1 MKKFNYIYLI
11 RNNTSGKIYIGKHT
25 TDNIDDGYM
34 GSGKIIKRAI
44 KKEGIGN
51 FTKEILSYA
60 DTLKTLNFLERFY
73 IKKYKARNS
82 DIGYN
87 LTDGGDGGAWNKG
100 VPVKPETKIRI
111 SRAHIGKKRGS
122 MSDETKHKLS
132 VINKGKRLS
141 EEVKI
146 KMSES
151 HKGKVLKPFTDEHRK
166 HISESMKK
174 RTGEKC
180 SMFGKHHSEET
191 KQRMRKPHN
200 VIKHKWL
207 TPNGEIKITT
217 QNIVTRFHNDWKM
230 IS

>member
-11 RNNTSGKIYIGKHT
+11 RNNTNNKIYIGKHS
-25 TDNIDDGYM
+25 TDNLDDGYM

-44 KKEGIGN
+44 KKEGDEN

-100 VPVKPETKIRI
+100 VPAKLESKIKM
-111 SRAHIGKKRGS
+111 SKAHIGKKRGS

-132 VINKGKRLS
+132 VINKGKCLS
-141 EEVKI
+141 DEVKL
-146 KMSES
+146 KMSNS
-151 HKGKVLKPFTDEHRK
+151 RKGKTRKPFTDEHRK
-166 HISESMKK
+166 HMSESAKQ
-174 RTGEKC
+174 RTCEK
-180 SMFGKHHSEET
+180 SGMFGKHHSEES
-191 KQRMRKPHN
+191 KQKMRKPHN

-207 TPNGEIKITT
+207 TPKGEIKITT